1 MGIQNV
7 QRVRQAQ
14 SLDGPGPGLQAVPG
28 WTENFG
34 KNYAFSKLIPTIAF
48 RRVYDYTSTNYIKM
62 VERTAAAAERVST
75 QSATAFGALR
85 NRVRVP
91 NILIPGPSVH
101 DNQYYSNLRMVFEK
115 SHLHMYDLRHS
126 LFHHMHIAHI

>member
-1 MGIQNV
+1 
-7 QRVRQAQ
+7 
-14 SLDGPGPGLQAVPG
+14 
-28 WTENFG
+28 
-34 KNYAFSKLIPTIAF
+34 
-48 RRVYDYTSTNYIKM
+48 M

-101 DNQYYSNLRMVFEK
+101 DNQYYSNLRIVFETSFGEINK
-115 SHLHMYDLRHS
+115 IRHFACERDFYVLRNHMYKTYFDPHNFPQKARS
-126 LFHHMHIAHI
+126 QVNKT

>member
-1 MGIQNV
+1 
-7 QRVRQAQ
+7 
-14 SLDGPGPGLQAVPG
+14 
-28 WTENFG
+28 
-34 KNYAFSKLIPTIAF
+34 
-48 RRVYDYTSTNYIKM
+48 M

-101 DNQYYSNLRMVFEK
+101 DNQYYSNLRIVFETSFGEINKIRHFACERDFYVLRNHLYKTYFESISLSQK
-115 SHLHMYDLRHS
+115 SIS
-126 LFHHMHIAHI
+126 CE

>member
-1 MGIQNV
+1 
-7 QRVRQAQ
+7 
-14 SLDGPGPGLQAVPG
+14 
-28 WTENFG
+28 
-34 KNYAFSKLIPTIAF
+34 
-48 RRVYDYTSTNYIKM
+48 M

-101 DNQYYSNLRMVFEK
+101 DNQYYSNLRIVFKNSYGEI
-115 SHLHMYDLRHS
+115 HEIRHFACERDFYVLRNHMLRHILS
-126 LFHHMHIAHI
+126 HSVAHKKSISCE